1 MAERL
6 FLARLPHGVP
16 VRAAS
21 AGTNG
26 LTGYAMDAPSAL
38 VLRELGGN
46 PDGHTARRVTPALV
60 DSASLVLTA
69 DSGHRAA
76 LLKESPLAF
85 RRTFTLREFARLSA
99 GRPPLSGATPA
110 SLAERVREVA
120 AARGVTPAPERPGA
134 DDIGDPFGA
143 PMDVVRASGAAV
155 SDAVNA
161 AIAGLGLVG
170 VPGSPDAQEEA
181 SPDEVRKAGR
191 PSPRPSNGSRR
202 PRPSPR

>member
-85 RRTFTLREFARLSA
+85 RRTFTLREFARLER
-99 GRPPLSGATPA
+99 RP
-110 SLAERVREVA
+110 A
-120 AARGVTPAPERPGA
+120 AAVRG
-134 DDIGDPFGA
+134 
-143 PMDVVRASGAAV
+143 
-155 SDAVNA
+155 DA
-161 AIAGLGLVG
+161 G
-170 VPGSPDAQEEA
+170 VPGRTGARGGGGPGCDTGAGA
-181 SPDEVRKAGR
+181 AGR
-191 PSPRPSNGSRR
+191 RR
-202 PRPSPR
+202 HR